1 MRRLAGATWPAPRAF
16 SSFRPKRNFRGADAD
31 FSEKSCQKMT
41 AGQTFVAA
49 AGRRISGDDMDT
61 QLGRFAA
68 AAVIAAIAISALF
81 FASAVFVPVAFSL
94 FAMAIV
100 WPFQNRL
107 QKFLPKGLALVATVL
122 VTLVVFVTLSSVIA
136 WGGGQIAHW
145 LTANFDR
152 VQALYASSALWL
164 EQHDIFIASIVA
176 ERFDVGW
183 LLRLF
188 QQIAVRLNGLI
199 GFSLLILIFLT
210 MGLLEAG
217 AFANNLRA
225 VGDGPNGA
233 RLIDAGVKIG
243 KKIRRFM
250 LVRTLAS
257 LLTGLIVWLFALA
270 VGLELAA
277 AWGVMSFAL
286 NYIPFLGP
294 LIATL
299 LPTLFAFAQTGSW
312 ELAVLVL
319 AALTVVQFLIG
330 SYLEPLFTAKTLV
343 ISPFFVVFSV
353 FFWSFLWG
361 LPGTLIGVPI
371 AIAGLTICAE
381 YPASRWIAVLLSG
394 QASDGGAD
402 GPRA

>member
-1 MRRLAGATWPAPRAF
+1 MRRLAAATCAAPDAF
-16 SSFRPKRNFRGADAD
+16 SSFRPKRNFPEADAG
-31 FSEKSCQKMT
+31 FLKKSCQKLKSR
-41 AGQTFVAA
+41 QTLFCAT
-49 AGRRISGDDMDT
+49 RRQISGDAMDT
-61 QLGRFAA
+61 QMGRLAA
-68 AAVIAAIAISALF
+68 AALIAAIAISALF

-122 VTLVVFVTLSSVIA
+122 VTLVVLVTLSSVIA

-152 VQALYASSALWL
+152 VQALYASSTLWL
-164 EQHDIFIASIVA
+164 EQHDIFVASIVS

-188 QQIAVRLNGLI
+188 QQIALRLNGLI

-217 AFANNLRA
+217 AFAKNLRA
-225 VGDGPNGA
+225 IGDGPNGA
-233 RLIDAGVKIG
+233 RLIDAGVKTAR
-243 KKIRRFM
+243 KIRRFM
-250 LVRTLAS
+250 LVRSLAS
-257 LLTGLIVWLFALA
+257 LLTGFIVWLVALA

-294 LIATL
+294 LIATI

-312 ELAVLVL
+312 ELAVVVL

-394 QASDGGAD
+394 QATDDGAD
-402 GPRA
+402 GPQA

>member
-1 MRRLAGATWPAPRAF
+1 MENGLIR
-16 SSFRPKRNFRGADAD
+16 
-31 FSEKSCQKMT
+31 
-41 AGQTFVAA
+41 
-49 AGRRISGDDMDT
+49 
-61 QLGRFAA
+61 AA
-68 AAVIAAIAISALF
+68 AAALLAAIAIAALY

-100 WPFQNRL
+100 WPFQKAL
-107 QKFLPKGLALVATVL
+107 EKLLPKGLALVATVG
-122 VTLVVFVTLSSVIA
+122 VTLVVIVTLSSVVA
-136 WGGGQIAHW
+136 WGGGHIAQW
-145 LTANFDR
+145 VTANFDR
-152 VQALYASSALWL
+152 LQTLYASSALWL

-176 ERFDVGW
+176 ERFNVVW

-188 QQIAVRLNGLI
+188 QQIALRLNGLI
-199 GFSLLILIFLT
+199 GFSLLILIFLA
-210 MGLLEAG
+210 MGLLEGG
-217 AFANNLRA
+217 AFAKNLQA
-225 VGDGPNGA
+225 IGEGPDGNGPNGQ
-233 RLIDAGVKIG
+233 RLIAAGVKTA

-257 LLTGLIVWLFALA
+257 LLTGIIVWLFALT
-270 VGLELAA
+270 VGLELAT
-277 AWGVMSFAL
+277 AWGVMTFAL

-294 LIATL
+294 LIATA

-312 ELAVLVL
+312 EMAALVM

-330 SYLEPLFTAKTLV
+330 SYLEPLFTAKTLT

-381 YPASRWIAVLLSG
+381 FPASRWIATLLSG
-394 QASDGGAD
+394 QAPDDGAK
-402 GPRA
+402 GPPA

>member
-1 MRRLAGATWPAPRAF
+1 MDSGLIRMASAT
-16 SSFRPKRNFRGADAD
+16 
-31 FSEKSCQKMT
+31 
-41 AGQTFVAA
+41 
-49 AGRRISGDDMDT
+49 I
-61 QLGRFAA
+61 
-68 AAVIAAIAISALF
+68 IAAIAIAALY
-81 FASAVFVPVAFSL
+81 FASAVFEPVAFSL

-100 WPFQNRL
+100 WPFQKAL
-107 QKFLPKGLALVATVL
+107 QAIMPKGLALVATVG
-122 VTLVVFVTLSSVIA
+122 VTLVVIVTLSSVVA
-136 WGGGQIAHW
+136 WGGGQIAQW

-152 VQALYASSALWL
+152 LQALYASSTQWL

-176 ERFDVGW
+176 ERFNVVW

-217 AFANNLRA
+217 AFAKNLQA
-225 VGDGPNGA
+225 IGDGAPGNGLQPQ
-233 RLIDAGVKIG
+233 RLIAAGLKTA
-243 KKIRRFM
+243 KKIRRYM

-257 LLTGLIVWLFALA
+257 LLTGLIVWLFALT

-277 AWGVMSFAL
+277 AWGVMTFAL

-319 AALTVVQFLIG
+319 ASLTIVQFLIG
-330 SYLEPLFTAKTLV
+330 SYLEPLFTAKTLA

-381 YPASRWIAVLLSG
+381 YPGSRWIAVLLSG
-394 QASDGGAD
+394 QAPDEGTNVSEA
-402 GPRA
+402 